1 MTGGASDSSPCNL
14 RNCPIIVLGNQRC
27 QTQSQIRC
35 RTSILPREMTYCKVA
50 LSRIPVRVFATK
62 FCIFSACE
70 CRKGTPVPVT
80 LFKRKIF
87 LKDSCSIRVSLSSC
101 TYLNSTSKHYSH
113 SGLHSRLPNPIPS
126 NLNTYIAPA
135 SLWEPEF
142 GITLRNSRTALVGHS
157 KSLKW

>member
-1 MTGGASDSSPCNL
+1 MTVAPAISESHHCARESTMSDTIANQVQNFLSPTGND
-14 RNCPIIVLGNQRC
+14 IGIVIMDSRG
-27 QTQSQIRC
+27 
-35 RTSILPREMTYCKVA
+35 
-50 LSRIPVRVFATK
+50 LSRFK
-62 FCIFSACE
+62 FSIFSACE

-87 LKDSCSIRVSLSSC
+87 LKNSCSIRVSLSSC

-142 GITLRNSRTALVGHS
+142 GITLRKSRTALVGHS